1 MPQVKEIF
9 DICHSGKGYKTIS
22 EAFEVL
28 WTDVD
33 MEQQQERNPWRPFPL
48 KNFDKAQEH
57 I

>member
-48 KNFDKAQEH
+48 KNFDKAQEN